1 MRTSTLPQGEQAA
14 LLPGAH
20 YSVPG
25 LFLYSDL
32 LYRCMDETEARF
44 SYRLPIQYAYGSP
57 KVRWNC
63 GRLMLTE
70 DYNDLG
76 RIRAELAG
84 AVTHGITPLLTFSA
98 PDLTEEDLKDPMGN
112 EILAIANETGGGVIV
127 SSPLLR
133 DHIRA
138 HYPHLEVHASVILT
152 AFTEERDLAYYEG
165 LARDYDRYVLHPDDN
180 FRLDLL
186 AQLPKDKAEIIVN
199 EPCGFHCPQRKEHY
213 LSITLDQAA
222 LIEERGELTDF
233 LDRCPYVPNKKQ
245 REMKERNIALDTDE
259 VTALH
264 QMDFSLFKLQGRL
277 DIPYAFFFDLFRYSL
292 ESRVAFPA
300 MYPPFC
306 FDIRAHLKEKA
317 KRRAREKQR

>member
-14 LLPGAH
+14 LLPGAR

-70 DYNDLG
+70 DYNAPE
-76 RIRAELAG
+76 RIQTELAG
-84 AVTHGITPLLTFSA
+84 AVAHGITPLLTFSA
-98 PDLTEEDLKDPMGN
+98 PGLTKEDLNDPMGN
-112 EILAIANETGGGVIV
+112 EVLAIANETGGGVIV

-133 DHIRA
+133 DHIRK
-138 HYPHLEVHASVILT
+138 HCPNLEVHASVILT
-152 AFTEERDLAYYEG
+152 AFPETRDLAYYES
-165 LARDYDRYVLHPDDN
+165 LARDYDRYVVHPDDN

-186 AQLPKDKAEIIVN
+186 AQLPKEKAEILIN

-213 LSITLDQAA
+213 LSIVPDQAA
-222 LIEERGELTDF
+222 LIEGRGELTDF

-245 REMKERNIALDTDE
+245 REMQERNIALDTDE
-259 VTALH
+259 VIQLK
-264 QMDFSLFKLQGRL
+264 QLGFSLFKLQGRL
-277 DIPYAFFFDLFRYSL
+277 DIPYSFFFDLFRYSL
-292 ESRVAFPA
+292 ENRVAFPA

-317 KRRAREKQR
+317 RRRAQEANR

>member
-1 MRTSTLPQGEQAA
+1 M
-14 LLPGAH
+14 
-20 YSVPG
+20 
-25 LFLYSDL
+25 
-32 LYRCMDETEARF
+32 
-44 SYRLPIQYAYGSP
+44 
-57 KVRWNC
+57 
-63 GRLMLTE
+63 
-70 DYNDLG
+70 
-76 RIRAELAG
+76 
-84 AVTHGITPLLTFSA
+84 
-98 PDLTEEDLKDPMGN
+98 
-112 EILAIANETGGGVIV
+112 
-127 SSPLLR
+127 
-133 DHIRA
+133 
-138 HYPHLEVHASVILT
+138 YPNLEVHASVILT

-180 FRLDLL
+180 FRLNLL

-264 QMDFSLFKLQGRL
+264 QMGFSLFKLQGRL

-306 FDIRAHLKEKA
+306 FDIRDHLKEKA
-317 KRRAREKQR
+317 KRRAQEKQR

>member
-1 MRTSTLPQGEQAA
+1 
-14 LLPGAH
+14 
-20 YSVPG
+20 
-25 LFLYSDL
+25 
-32 LYRCMDETEARF
+32 
-44 SYRLPIQYAYGSP
+44 
-57 KVRWNC
+57 
-63 GRLMLTE
+63 
-70 DYNDLG
+70 
-76 RIRAELAG
+76 
-84 AVTHGITPLLTFSA
+84 
-98 PDLTEEDLKDPMGN
+98 MGN

-199 EPCGFHCPQRKEHY
+199 EPCGFHCPRRKEHY

-245 REMKERNIALDTDE
+245 REMKERNIALQILT
-259 VTALH
+259 
-264 QMDFSLFKLQGRL
+264 KLQCSPPDG
-277 DIPYAFFFDLFRYSL
+277 AFLSSSSRDAWTSPMPFSSTLFRYSL

-317 KRRAREKQR
+317 KRRAQENKDKQKSSSCVFQQDDDFCSLS